1 MKKIFF
7 PQFIEKIPKAWSVYL
22 ALIQAVIFLS
32 IAQFGT
38 SEVMPKPDGVLVAA
52 WKIIFSKNFMDDFI
66 ASLSLIFWGMFL
78 SISISLFIVY
88 ISRVPFLESIPKFVS
103 KLRFLTFTGM
113 VFVFTMLVKNVH
125 DIKISLLLFG
135 IIPFFVTSLLS
146 YIDDISPKEYELCYS
161 LKLNRWHTLYEV
173 VIKGKL
179 HLVLEVIRQN
189 FAIAWMMITSVE
201 AISMSEGGLGT
212 LMIKSNKYVK
222 IDEVF
227 GVLLVI
233 FLIGIFFDYFF
244 DLMKVWLFPYT
255 NTKRYKKLWINKAFA
270 SLRTTSNNKTV

>member
-1 MKKIFF
+1 
-7 PQFIEKIPKAWSVYL
+7 
-22 ALIQAVIFLS
+22 
-32 IAQFGT
+32 
-38 SEVMPKPDGVLVAA
+38 
-52 WKIIFSKNFMDDFI
+52 
-66 ASLSLIFWGMFL
+66 
-78 SISISLFIVY
+78 
-88 ISRVPFLESIPKFVS
+88 
-103 KLRFLTFTGM
+103 
-113 VFVFTMLVKNVH
+113 
-125 DIKISLLLFG
+125 
-135 IIPFFVTSLLS
+135 LLS

-244 DLMKVWLFPYT
+244 DLMKVWLFPYVD
-255 NTKRYKKLWINKAFA
+255 TKRYKKLWINKAFA